1 MAIFSRDGERDSEH
15 RPKITRQF
23 DTHNTVCMDKSSAT
37 IRPSASIWMSCV
49 FTGHKISTKQKDR
62 QVATNEQDR
71 IVFQTIRKSCQ
82 HLVLSIK
89 MGLVSPQYHM
99 EFDNYFKTTRWK
111 EYLPKSLRQ
120 IEARLIKPPPSSS
133 PDLDAETLT
142 KTLSHAQKG
151 EKLEINGSPQ
161 SEKEI
166 NQKRKWNLQIMTFQI
181 TTMSNGPTR

>member
-37 IRPSASIWMSCV
+37 IRPSASIWMSYV

-82 HLVLSIK
+82 HLVLSTK
-89 MGLVSPQYHM
+89 WDWYHL
-99 EFDNYFKTTRWK
+99 NITWN
-111 EYLPKSLRQ
+111 
-120 IEARLIKPPPSSS
+120 LITISKLQ
-133 PDLDAETLT
+133 DGRNTCQNHYGKLKLGW
-142 KTLSHAQKG
+142 LSHHLAAHW
-151 EKLEINGSPQ
+151 I
-161 SEKEI
+161 
-166 NQKRKWNLQIMTFQI
+166 
-181 TTMSNGPTR
+181 